1 LVLVE
6 RSGFF
11 CPHREDRCAVYV
23 GRREHEPGVKS
34 EKPSEGINWE
44 EDEMKDR
51 ELYRQKYHA
60 QLTEWKADIARL
72 KARAAGAKADVQ
84 IEMNKHIKDLE
95 QRMHDVSAKLAEL
108 AGASEEAW
116 DSVRKNMEKT
126 WDALKAGVSAA
137 RAKFKD

>member
-1 LVLVE
+1 
-6 RSGFF
+6 
-11 CPHREDRCAVYV
+11 
-23 GRREHEPGVKS
+23 
-34 EKPSEGINWE
+34 
-44 EDEMKDR
+44 MKDR
-51 ELYRQKYHA
+51 ELYRQKYQA
-60 QLTEWKADIARL
+60 QLTEWKADVARL

-95 QRMHDVSAKLAEL
+95 QRMHDVNAKLAEL